1 MGKQLFSILTVLI
14 LLFAVSLTVGSVS
27 AAPNA
32 TNGTII
38 SDVTSQPTTTTSIIA
53 NPSID
58 STSAVDPNID
68 SVSTSD
74 LVNYLTPDDPSIGYV
89 AIIEVQQISV
99 SLERIVVAYIPTS
112 ALRDGQTPESY
123 IAELSNPTG
132 NVIVPTPTNTGT
144 SNTDKPSCKPST
156 TKPATSKTSTCK
168 PKTSVKPVASK
179 PSTCKP
185 KTSVKPASTCKPK
198 TSVKPAS
205 TCKPKSTSSSK
216 PSTCNKTT
224 KTPTPK
230 KSKC

>member
-27 AAPNA
+27 AAPDA
-32 TNGTII
+32 TNSTII
-38 SDVTSQPTTTTSIIA
+38 SDITSQPTTTTSIIT
-53 NPSID
+53 NPGID

-74 LVNYLTPDDPSIGYV
+74 LVNYLTPEDPSIGYV
-89 AIIEVQQISV
+89 AIIDVQHISV

-132 NVIVPTPTNTGT
+132 NVVVPTPTNTGT
-144 SNTDKPSCKPST
+144 SNTDKTSCKPST

-198 TSVKPAS
+198 
-205 TCKPKSTSSSK
+205 STSSSK
-216 PSTCNKTT
+216 PSTSNKTT
-224 KTPTPK
+224 KASTPK